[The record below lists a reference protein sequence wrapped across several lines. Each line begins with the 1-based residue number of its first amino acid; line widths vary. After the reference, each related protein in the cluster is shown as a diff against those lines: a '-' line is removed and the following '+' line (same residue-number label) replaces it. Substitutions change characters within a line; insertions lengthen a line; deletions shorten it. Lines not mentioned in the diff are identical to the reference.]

1 MSEANG
7 TKGVVVA
14 FGGNV
19 LIGQDGK
26 GSYEDQ
32 MKKSEMMCENLI
44 KLFKSGYR
52 VIITH
57 GNGPQVGNFLM
68 QQESLSKII
77 PPMPIDV
84 CNAMTQG
91 QLGYMIEQKLRGKFV
106 ENNIKKSVV
115 TLITQVVVSQ
125 KDPAF
130 SNPTKFIGLF
140 FTKRESET
148 LSRKEGWTMKEDRGR
163 GYRRVVP
170 SPMPIDIVEKDEIR
184 EMVRRD
190 VVVIASGGGGIPVFR
205 DKNGMLKG
213 TAAVIDKDFAAE
225 KLANLLSAEILLLIT
240 PVGHISL
247 FYGSS
252 KQKDLRNMSVDEAKR
267 YLSEGH
273 FPPGSIGPKIEA
285 SIKFLSS
292 GGKRVIITSLE
303 AMDNAIRKITS
314 LEAMDD
320 ALRNKSGTEITP

>member
-1 MSEANG
+1 MSEAKR
-7 TKGVVVA
+7 TKGAVVA

-26 GSYEDQ
+26 GSYENQ
-32 MKKSEMMCENLI
+32 MKKTEMICGNLI
-44 KLFKSGYR
+44 KLFKLGYR
-52 VIITH
+52 VVITH

-68 QQESLSKII
+68 QQECLSKNI
-77 PPMPIDV
+77 PPMPLDV

-91 QLGYMIEQKLRGKFV
+91 QIGYMIEQKLRGKFV

-115 TLITQVVVSQ
+115 TFITQVVVSQ

-130 SNPTKFIGLF
+130 SNPTKFIGPF
-140 FTKRESET
+140 FTKRESEK
-148 LSRKEGWTMKEDRGR
+148 LRRKDGWEMKEDSGR

-190 VVVIASGGGGIPVFR
+190 VIVIASGGGGIPVFR
-205 DKNGMLKG
+205 DKNGKLKG

-225 KLANLLSAEILLLIT
+225 KLANLISAEILLLIT
-240 PVGHISL
+240 PVEQVSI
-247 FYGSS
+247 FYGTS
-252 KQKDLRNMSVDEAKR
+252 KQKDLRKMSLDEAKR
-267 YLSEGH
+267 YLAEGH
-273 FPPGSIGPKIEA
+273 FPSGSMGPKIEA

-292 GGKRVIITSLE
+292 GGKRTIITSLE
-303 AMDNAIRKITS
+303 A
-314 LEAMDD
+314 LDD
-320 ALRNKSGTEITP
+320 AISNKRGTVITH

>member
-1 MSEANG
+1 MSGAKR
-7 TKGVVVA
+7 TKVAVVA

-26 GSYEDQ
+26 GSYENQ
-32 MKKSEMMCENLI
+32 MKKTEMICGNLI
-44 KLFKSGYR
+44 KLFKLGYR
-52 VIITH
+52 VVITH

-68 QQESLSKII
+68 QQECLSKNI
-77 PPMPIDV
+77 PPMPLDV

-91 QLGYMIEQKLRGKFV
+91 QIGYMIEQKLRGKFV

-115 TLITQVVVSQ
+115 TFITQVVVSR

-130 SNPTKFIGLF
+130 SNPTKFIGPF
-140 FTKRESET
+140 FTKRESEK
-148 LSRKEGWTMKEDRGR
+148 LRRKDGWEIKEDSGR

-190 VVVIASGGGGIPVFR
+190 VIVIASGGGGIPVFR
-205 DKNGMLKG
+205 DKNGKLKG

-225 KLANLLSAEILLLIT
+225 KLANLISAEILLLIT
-240 PVGHISL
+240 PVEQVSI
-247 FYGSS
+247 FYGTS
-252 KQKDLRNMSVDEAKR
+252 KQKDLRKMSLDEAKR
-267 YLSEGH
+267 YLAEGH
-273 FPPGSIGPKIEA
+273 FPSGSMGPKIEA

-292 GGKRVIITSLE
+292 GGKRTIITSLE
-303 AMDNAIRKITS
+303 A
-314 LEAMDD
+314 LDD
-320 ALRNKSGTEITP
+320 AISNKRGTVITH